1 MDTTSKPQ
9 ALERLKSAQNVLIT
23 VSANPSLDQLS
34 AAIGATLLL
43 NKAGKHATAVFSGQM
58 PDTLEFLK
66 PEDTFEKNTDSLRDF
81 IISLDK
87 AKADKLRYKVEDN
100 VVRIFITPYKTSLS
114 SKDLIFSDGDFNVD
128 VVLALGVD
136 KKEHLDNAVMAQSRI
151 LHDATVIGFMAGKVP
166 IDTGSI
172 NWQEEKASSL
182 CEMFMSISDSFGEK
196 MVDAQIATAF
206 LTGIVSETERF
217 SNDKTT
223 PQVMSMSA
231 QLMDAGANQQLIST
245 ELSVEDSA
253 QVPTSLPE
261 PSFDGVT
268 EISHTEA
275 ASPIAT
281 APVMPS
287 LTTPHQQE
295 NPPTMAMPSPSPE
308 GSSTT
313 QFMMPPPLAQS
324 APQAQNPMLDQIKID
339 EQGNFIN
346 NDDARNGDA
355 ALQASQT
362 MMPEH
367 HEMTLTPPPKTNPDT
382 YTKFMTQ
389 PPISGGTLT
398 ASNTDDVLEP
408 SIDPLAGSLPSEA
421 PGVVGQ
427 DSNSTS
433 PVLNDSDAARKA
445 VLDAVA
451 SAGYDP
457 NRPEPL
463 QSIGAQMLDEV
474 QHTAQPVTNTAQQ
487 PPQQMAP
494 PMVPPPLPLPD
505 QNTV

>member
-1 MDTTSKPQ
+1 MDNTSKSQ
-9 ALERLKSAQNVLIT
+9 VLEKLKSAQNVLIT

-43 NKAGKHATAVFSGQM
+43 NKAGKHATAVFSGQVPEM
-58 PDTLEFLK
+58 LEFLK

-100 VVRIFITPYKTSLS
+100 VVRIFITPYRTSLS
-114 SKDLIFSDGDFNVD
+114 SKDLVFTDGDFNVD

-151 LHDATVIGFMAGKVP
+151 LHDATVIGFMAGKLP

-172 NWQEEKASSL
+172 NWQDEKASSL
-182 CEMFMSISDSFGEK
+182 SEMFMSISDTFGEN

-231 QLMDAGANQQLIST
+231 QLMNAGANQQLIST
-245 ELSVEDSA
+245 ELSVEEVN
-253 QVPTSLPE
+253 QVPASLPE
-261 PSFDGVT
+261 PSFDGLT
-268 EISHTEA
+268 EIPHAESN
-275 ASPIAT
+275 SPA
-281 APVMPS
+281 V
-287 LTTPHQQE
+287 
-295 NPPTMAMPSPSPE
+295 AMPMAQPAAPSQSPAPE
-308 GSSTT
+308 VAPTT
-313 QFMMPPPLAQS
+313 QFMMPPPLAQP
-324 APQAQNPMLDQIKID
+324 APQPQNTALDQIKID

-355 ALQASQT
+355 VLASAQT

-367 HEMTLTPPPKTNPDT
+367 HEMTLTPPAQPSPET
-382 YTKFMTQ
+382 YSKFMTQ

-398 ASNTDDVLEP
+398 ASNTDEVLEP
-408 SIDPLAGSLPSEA
+408 SLDALSGTLPSQA

-427 DSNSTS
+427 APVANTS
-433 PVLNDSDAARKA
+433 SAIDSDAARKA
-445 VLDAVA
+445 VLDAVN
-451 SAGYDP
+451 SVGYDT

-474 QHTAQPVTNTAQQ
+474 QHTAAPAQSAPQ
-487 PPQQMAP
+487 EPAQQMAP

-505 QNTV
+505 QNTI